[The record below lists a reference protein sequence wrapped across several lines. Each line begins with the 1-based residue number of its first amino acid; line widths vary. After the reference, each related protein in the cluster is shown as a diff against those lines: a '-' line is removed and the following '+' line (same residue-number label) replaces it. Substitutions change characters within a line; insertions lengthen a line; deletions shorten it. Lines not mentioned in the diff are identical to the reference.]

1 MEESNRKTQIIENN
15 DSDNGPIA
23 RTTKFEKLEVQTF
36 VSRPTIRPTG
46 QSYQENNEFN
56 NSINDKGQ
64 FKNFSVKHS

>member
-1 MEESNRKTQIIENN
+1 MNNDNKILQQRLKNKQENNVKDLEESNRKTQIIENN

-46 QSYQENNEFN
+46 
-56 NSINDKGQ
+56 
-64 FKNFSVKHS
+64 